1 MTSVNIR
8 LIVGLGNPG
17 AEYKHTRHNIGVD
30 FLDLIATEY
39 RISLAQE
46 NKFYGLTGRGSIE
59 GHDMR
64 LLFPTTFMNLSG
76 KSVLALSQFYKIAPE
91 EILVIHDDLDLNPG
105 FMKLK
110 MGGGLAG
117 HNGLKS
123 IASCLGTQNFLRLRF
138 GIGKP
143 PSKDVI
149 SWVLG
154 HPDPHDRENI
164 QKAYAEAQ
172 KAISVMFKDGLE
184 KATALVNGFKI

>member
-1 MTSVNIR
+1 MTNVNVR

-17 AEYKHTRHNIGVD
+17 SEYEHTRHNIGVD
-30 FLDLIATEY
+30 FLYSLASSY
-39 RISLAQE
+39 SISLSSE
-46 NKFYGLTGRGSIE
+46 NKFYGMTGRGSIE
-59 GHDMR
+59 GHDLR

-76 KSVLALSQFYKIAPE
+76 KSVLALANFYKIAPD

-110 MGGGLAG
+110 AGGGLAG

-154 HPDPHDRENI
+154 HPEQQDRDNI
-164 QKAYAEAQ
+164 QKAYATAQ
-172 KAISVMFKDGLE
+172 KAIGVMFKDGLE

>member
-1 MTSVNIR
+1 MTSVNLR

-17 AEYKHTRHNIGVD
+17 TEYEHTRHNIGVD
-30 FLDLIATEY
+30 FLDLIARAY
-39 RISLAQE
+39 RITLAQE
-46 NKFYGLTGRGSIE
+46 NKFYGMTGRGSIE
-59 GHDMR
+59 GNDVR

-76 KSVLALSQFYKIAPE
+76 KSVLALSQFYKIDPDK
-91 EILVIHDDLDLNPG
+91 ILVIHDDLDLNPG

-154 HPDPHDRENI
+154 HPAPNDRDSI
-164 QKAYAEAQ
+164 QKAYAEAE
-172 KAISVMFKDGLE
+172 KALGVMFKDGLE

>member
-1 MTSVNIR
+1 LNNVNVK
-8 LIVGLGNPG
+8 LLVGLGNPG
-17 AEYKHTRHNIGVD
+17 VEYEHTRHNVGVD
-30 FLDLIATEY
+30 FLYE
-39 RISLAQE
+39 LASAYAITLSSE
-46 NKFYGLTGRGSIE
+46 NKFYGITGRGYIE
-59 GHDMR
+59 GRDLR

-76 KSVLALSQFYKIAPE
+76 KSVLAISQFYKIRPD
-91 EILVIHDDLDLNPG
+91 EILVIHDDLDLSPG

-110 MGGGLAG
+110 NGGGLAG

-154 HPDPHDRENI
+154 HPLPQDRDNI
-164 QKAYAEAQ
+164 QKAYATAQ
-172 KAISVMFKDGLE
+172 KAIGVMFKDGLE